1 MASSSPQL
9 PPSPPSWP
17 HCGIGTGQDDPIGCV
32 GIRIGVYSACLAHL
46 ADADRQAYL
55 ADLGPGSMV
64 DHRGTTFTGP
74 LLEALLSAV
83 RDPATGYACLG
94 AAQFQAAT
102 FQGMADFPLAN
113 FQGDA
118 NFHFA
123 SFHGYASFQEATF
136 HQRAN
141 FHSATFHHVV
151 IFDSTN
157 FEHVAAFHGANFR
170 GIANFHSASFFKPS
184 SFQEATFQHDATFQ
198 SATFH
203 LLGSFRSAT
212 FLGSAD
218 FSSATFL
225 STAQLVG
232 TIFERAETLGPLVC
246 AGDVQ
251 LSGAQ
256 FRVPVTLMLA
266 ARSVVCRRT
275 QWSSTAEL
283 RLRYATVD
291 FSHAVFEYP
300 LTIASE
306 ADRWVLPNGTVVVE
320 EALASTPD
328 ASVMILSLRGVDAA
342 HLVLADINLSACL
355 FTGTV
360 HLDQVRLEGAC
371 QFAGTPTGTHWRRWR
386 PVRFSQRRTVVEE
399 SHWRVSQP
407 LAVEGWDT
415 PWPGVGQVGPVQLTP
430 VYRALRKA
438 FEDGKNEPG
447 AADFYY
453 GEMEMRRH
461 DRNDTTPAERKL
473 LQAYWA
479 LSGYGLRAGRALGW
493 LTAAMITTVAV
504 MMLWGLPTDDPKPV
518 THGRQS
524 GQDIRLITD
533 TPAPVNPTGPLCER
547 VTTERFEKSLRV
559 VINSVVFRSSG
570 QDLTTAGTYTEMT
583 SRIAEPVLLGLA
595 ILAIRNR
602 VKR

>member
-1 MASSSPQL
+1 MASSTPGLPQ
-9 PPSPPSWP
+9 SPPSWP
-17 HCGIGTGQDDPIGCV
+17 YCSIGASQDDPIGC
-32 GIRIGVYSACLAHL
+32 IGVRVGVHPACLAHL
-46 ADADRQAYL
+46 TDADRENYL
-55 ADLGPGSMV
+55 ADLGPGSAI
-64 DHRGTTFTGP
+64 DHRGTTFTWP
-74 LLEALLSAV
+74 LLEALLIAV
-83 RDPATGYACLG
+83 RDPSTGYARLG
-94 AAQFQAAT
+94 TAQFQAAT
-102 FQGMADFPLAN
+102 FQGLVDFPVAS

-118 NFHFA
+118 NFHSA
-123 SFHGYASFQEATF
+123 SFQGHVSFQEAVF
-136 HQRAN
+136 HQLAN
-141 FHSATFHHVV
+141 FQSATFHDVV
-151 IFDSTN
+151 NFHSTT
-157 FEHVAAFHGANFR
+157 FQHVAAFHGANFKE
-170 GIANFHSASFFKPS
+170 ISNFSSAKFLKPS
-184 SFQEATFQHDATFQ
+184 SFQAATFQRDAMFN

-203 LLGSFRSAT
+203 LLGSFNST
-212 FLGSAD
+212 SFLGNAD
-218 FSSATFL
+218 FSSTTFL
-225 STAQLVG
+225 GTAQLVG
-232 TIFERAETLGPLVC
+232 AVFENADTLGPLVC
-246 AGDVQ
+246 AGEVQ

-256 FRVPVTLMLA
+256 FRAPVTLIIA
-266 ARSVVCRRT
+266 ARSVACRRT
-275 QWSSTAEL
+275 QWTSTAEL

-306 ADRWVLPNGTVVVE
+306 VDRWVLPDGNVVIE
-320 EALASTPD
+320 EALASTPET
-328 ASVMILSLRGVDAA
+328 SVMILSLRGVDAA
-342 HLVLADINLSACL
+342 HLVLADIDLSACL

-371 QFAGTPTGTHWRRWR
+371 QFAGTPPGTHWRRWR
-386 PVRFSQRRTVVEE
+386 PARFSRRRTVVEE
-399 SHWRVSQP
+399 NHWRVSQP
-407 LAVEGWDT
+407 LALEGWGA
-415 PWPGVGQVGPVQLTP
+415 PWPGTRQAGPAQLTP

-461 DRNDTTPAERKL
+461 DHNGTTPAERKL

-493 LTAAMITTVAV
+493 LSAAMIATVAA
-504 MMLWGLPTDDPKPV
+504 MMLWGLPIDDPKPV
-518 THGRQS
+518 TQGRQS
-524 GQDIRLITD
+524 GQDIRLTTN
-533 TPAPVNPTGPLCER
+533 TPAPVNPTGPWRKR